1 MYHFDVVVLSLNLPT
16 VPVLLDLLIGLLQ
29 LFNVLV
35 LFKTLDY
42 LAEVVLLYVFEVLL
56 MLGPK

>member
-1 MYHFDVVVLSLNLPT
+1 MYHFDVIVLSLNLPT

-35 LFKTLDY
+35 LVKTLDY
-42 LAEVVLLYVFEVLL
+42 LAEVVLLDILEVLF
-56 MLGPK
+56 ML

>member
-1 MYHFDVVVLSLNLPT
+1 MIVLSLNLPT

-35 LFKTLDY
+35 LVKTLDY
-42 LAEVVLLYVFEVLL
+42 LAEVVLLDILEVLF
-56 MLGPK
+56 ML

>member
-1 MYHFDVVVLSLNLPT
+1 MVVLSLNLPT

-29 LFNVLV
+29 LFYVLV
-35 LFKTLDY
+35 LVESLHN
-42 LAEVVLLYVFEVLL
+42 LAEVVLLDVFEVLL